1 MFKKQ
6 VPLYSVIIV
15 SMLTTFATYAIVSSV
30 DQKKIKMVQESAND
44 IRCDFTIKRL
54 SGYNYIKPLMFVE
67 TPCESAQ
74 MSGIKTA
81 VQNVIDGYKATG
93 AITSASVY
101 LRDFSS
107 GYWMNINENEKYSPG
122 SLLKV
127 PELIAFMKMNENHP
141 GLLNKKIRYDRP
153 LASDKHANFLS
164 KSIVLGHEY
173 TIREL
178 LSYMITYSDN
188 NATLLLNQQ
197 IDVAV
202 FNRVFT
208 DLGLPAPDSKA
219 NQYPIT
225 AKDYS
230 LFMRALF
237 NGSYLSIED
246 SEFCTSLLATC
257 SFPVGME
264 SGLPATVK
272 MAHKFGEGGYD
283 NAPQFSESG
292 IVYINNRAYLLTVMT
307 SGSNMKQ
314 LPKVVGDI
322 AHIVYENMLQTNYTN
337 S

>member
-1 MFKKQ
+1 MLKKE
-6 VPLYSVIIV
+6 VPFYSIIIV
-15 SMLTTFATYAIVSSV
+15 FLATIIGTYAIVSWV
-30 DQKKIKMVQESAND
+30 DQKKINKVQEAAAET
-44 IRCDFTIKRL
+44 RCDFTIKRRN
-54 SGYNYIKPLMFVE
+54 GYDYIKPLMFVE
-67 TPCESAQ
+67 TPCESSQ
-74 MSGIKTA
+74 MIGIKTA
-81 VQNVIDGYKATG
+81 VQNIIDGYKATG
-93 AITSASVY
+93 TITSASVY

-107 GYWMNINENEKYSPG
+107 GHWMNINENEKYSPG

-127 PELIAFMKMNENHP
+127 PELIAFMKMNEKHP
-141 GLLNKKIRYDRP
+141 GLLNKKIRYDHS
-153 LASDKHANFLS
+153 LASDKHTNFLS
-164 KSIVLGHEY
+164 KSIALGHEY
-173 TIREL
+173 TIKEL

-188 NATLLLNQQ
+188 NATLLLNHQ

-202 FNRVFT
+202 FNSVFT
-208 DLGLPAPDSKA
+208 DLGLPAPDNKA

-237 NGSYLSIED
+237 NGSYLTIED

-272 MAHKFGEGGYD
+272 MAHKFGEGGFD

-307 SGSNMKQ
+307 GGANMKQ

-322 AHIVYENMLQTNYTN
+322 AHLVYENMLQT
-337 S
+337 SFAHS

>member
-1 MFKKQ
+1 MFSSK
-6 VPLYSVIIV
+6 VPFYFLPLVCIV
-15 SMLTTFATYAIVSSV
+15 TALGTFGLVSSI
-30 DQKKIKMVQESAND
+30 DKKKIAAAESASD
-44 IRCDFTIKRL
+44 TRCDFNMKRL
-54 SGYNYIKPLMFVE
+54 DGYDYIKPLVFVE
-67 TPCESAQ
+67 TPCEAPKLEP
-74 MSGIKTA
+74 IK
-81 VQNVIDGYKATG
+81 QSILSLIDGHKASGTI
-93 AITSASVY
+93 ASASVY
-101 LRDFSS
+101 LRDFNS
-107 GYWMNINENEKYSPG
+107 GSWITINENEKYSPG

-127 PELIAFMKMNENHP
+127 PELIAFMKMNEKHP
-141 GLLNKKIRYDRP
+141 GILNKKIRFDRP
-153 LASDKHANFLS
+153 LVSDKHTNFLS
-164 KSIVLGHEY
+164 KSIVLGQEY
-173 TIREL
+173 TIKEL

-202 FNRVFT
+202 FNSVFT
-208 DLGLPAPDSKA
+208 DLGLPAPDNKA

-237 NGSYLSIED
+237 NGSYLTIED

-257 SFPVGME
+257 SFPEGME

-272 MAHKFGEGGYD
+272 MAHKFGEGGFD

-307 SGSNMKQ
+307 SGANMKQ
-314 LPKVVGDI
+314 LPKVAGDI
-322 AHIVYENMLQTNYTN
+322 AHIVYENMLQTNFFN